1 MKEKKEL
8 VRIVKAPDLK
18 DENGEVIQ
26 AGEISVDFIG
36 KKPGRGAY
44 ICRSNAC
51 LASAKKARRL
61 ERAFSCKISEE
72 IYNKLDDSTTVQ
84 PETQKILSFLGLARR
99 AGRLSLGFDP
109 AVDAM
114 IHGRSSLLLLCN
126 DLSERSR
133 SKILKIVERT
143 KTETIS
149 LNISMNEVGMA
160 IGKTSGIISVDDE
173 GFAKKLVMLC
183 NDMTGGN

>member
-1 MKEKKEL
+1 MNE
-8 VRIVKAPDLK
+8 
-18 DENGEVIQ
+18 
-26 AGEISVDFIG
+26 
-36 KKPGRGAY
+36 
-44 ICRSNAC
+44 
-51 LASAKKARRL
+51 
-61 ERAFSCKISEE
+61 
-72 IYNKLDDSTTVQ
+72 
-84 PETQKILSFLGLARR
+84 KILSFLGLARR

-114 IHGRSSLLLLCN
+114 IHGRARLLLLCN

-183 NDMTGGN
+183 NDMIGGN

>member
-1 MKEKKEL
+1 MNE
-8 VRIVKAPDLK
+8 
-18 DENGEVIQ
+18 
-26 AGEISVDFIG
+26 
-36 KKPGRGAY
+36 
-44 ICRSNAC
+44 
-51 LASAKKARRL
+51 
-61 ERAFSCKISEE
+61 
-72 IYNKLDDSTTVQ
+72 
-84 PETQKILSFLGLARR
+84 KILSFLGLARR

-114 IHGRSSLLLLCN
+114 IHGRSRLLLL
-126 DLSERSR
+126 LSERSR

>member
-1 MKEKKEL
+1 MNE
-8 VRIVKAPDLK
+8 
-18 DENGEVIQ
+18 
-26 AGEISVDFIG
+26 
-36 KKPGRGAY
+36 
-44 ICRSNAC
+44 
-51 LASAKKARRL
+51 
-61 ERAFSCKISEE
+61 
-72 IYNKLDDSTTVQ
+72 
-84 PETQKILSFLGLARR
+84 KILSFLGLARR

-109 AVDAM
+109 AVYSM
-114 IHGRSSLLLLCN
+114 IHGRSRLLLLCN

-173 GFAKKLVMLC
+173 GFAKKLVMHC

>member
-1 MKEKKEL
+1 MNE
-8 VRIVKAPDLK
+8 
-18 DENGEVIQ
+18 
-26 AGEISVDFIG
+26 
-36 KKPGRGAY
+36 
-44 ICRSNAC
+44 
-51 LASAKKARRL
+51 
-61 ERAFSCKISEE
+61 
-72 IYNKLDDSTTVQ
+72 
-84 PETQKILSFLGLARR
+84 KILSFLGLARR

-109 AVDAM
+109 AVDSM
-114 IHGRSSLLLLCN
+114 IHGKSKLLLLCN

-133 SKILKIVERT
+133 NKILKIVERT

>member
-1 MKEKKEL
+1 MNE
-8 VRIVKAPDLK
+8 
-18 DENGEVIQ
+18 
-26 AGEISVDFIG
+26 
-36 KKPGRGAY
+36 
-44 ICRSNAC
+44 
-51 LASAKKARRL
+51 
-61 ERAFSCKISEE
+61 
-72 IYNKLDDSTTVQ
+72 
-84 PETQKILSFLGLARR
+84 KILSFFGLARR

-114 IHGRSSLLLLCN
+114 IHGRSRLLLLCN

-133 SKILKIVERT
+133 NKILKIVERT

>member
-51 LASAKKARRL
+51 LA
-61 ERAFSCKISEE
+61 
-72 IYNKLDDSTTVQ
+72 
-84 PETQKILSFLGLARR
+84 
-99 AGRLSLGFDP
+99 
-109 AVDAM
+109 
-114 IHGRSSLLLLCN
+114 
-126 DLSERSR
+126 
-133 SKILKIVERT
+133 
-143 KTETIS
+143 
-149 LNISMNEVGMA
+149 
-160 IGKTSGIISVDDE
+160 
-173 GFAKKLVMLC
+173 
-183 NDMTGGN
+183 